1 MGDFEVFNEMGDKVV
16 SLGDFAVWA
25 ILQFGRFCSLGDFGV
40 GDSGVGD
47 SGVGDFSFLKEW
59 AILQF
64 GRFWSGRFWS
74 GRFWS
79 GRF

>member
-40 GDSGVGD
+40 GDFGVGRFCHLT
-47 SGVGDFSFLKEW
+47 VLFLSHLLRE
-59 AILQF
+59 
-64 GRFWSGRFWS
+64 
-74 GRFWS
+74 
-79 GRF
+79 